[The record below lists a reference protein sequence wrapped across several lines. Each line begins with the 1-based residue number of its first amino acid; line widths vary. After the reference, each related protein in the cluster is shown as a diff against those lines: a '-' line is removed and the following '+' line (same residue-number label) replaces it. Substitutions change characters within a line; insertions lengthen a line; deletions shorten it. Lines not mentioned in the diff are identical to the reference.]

1 MTDTTVKVFQSTDSG
16 APSLS
21 GTAGALIT
29 LLDACLTN
37 GYGSVTFDSVVIA
50 GNVAT
55 CTKSTGHGF
64 TAIGTVGPV
73 IRMAGVS
80 VPSALNADWR
90 TTVVSSTVVTFATSG
105 ITDQTATGTITA
117 KRAPLGFS
125 KAFSGTNKAV
135 YRADEVASTRHY
147 LRVSDKGTGAANY
160 ARVRGYETMSDVDT
174 GTGPFPTDTQVSGGG
189 YWPKSSTADAT
200 ARIWRLIGNNEGFA
214 LLVNYNGIANY
225 FVPVYF
231 GDYASEKA
239 VDAYRAILYCGS
251 SSNIT
256 AMSALV
262 NIDSYTTSFSPRSY
276 TQLGTSVGIANQASR
291 QSNYFAYAGMDY
303 PSPVGN
309 QFYAAPVELWES
321 ATIFRGI
328 LSGIWCPLNIQTGL
342 TDGMVVTDIPE
353 LSGHTLWITRCTTAG
368 GDAAVAIDVT
378 GPWR

>member
-1 MTDTTVKVFQSTDSG
+1 MSTSVKVFQSTDSG

-21 GTAGALIT
+21 GTAGSLIS
-29 LLDACLTN
+29 LLDACLID
-37 GYGSVTFDSVVIA
+37 GYGSVTLDSVVIA

-55 CTKSTGHGF
+55 CTKSTGHGL

-73 IRMAGVS
+73 IRMSGVS

-90 TTVVSSTVVTFATSG
+90 ITVVSSTVFTFVTTGLS
-105 ITDQTATGTITA
+105 DQTATGTIAA

-125 KAFSGTNKAV
+125 KSFSGTNKAV
-135 YRADEVASTRHY
+135 YRADDVASTRHY
-147 LRVSDKGTGAANY
+147 LRVADDGTGSASY

-174 GTGPFPTDTQVSGGG
+174 GTGLFPTDTQISGGG
-189 YWPKSSTADAT
+189 YWPKSIIADAT
-200 ARIWRLIGNNEGFA
+200 SRLWRLVGNSEGFVFM
-214 LLVNYNGIANY
+214 VNYNSSANS

-239 VDAYRAILYCGS
+239 VDAYRTILHCGAS
-251 SSNIT
+251 SHLYGMGSLILIN
-256 AMSALV
+256 
-262 NIDSYTTSFSPRSY
+262 SYTTSFSPRSY
-276 TQLGTSVGIANQASR
+276 TQIGTSVGIANQANR
-291 QSNYFAYAGMDY
+291 QSNYFANAGMAY

-353 LSGHTLWITRCTTAG
+353 LSGHTLWITRCIIG
-368 GDAAVAIDVT
+368 GSGAAVAIDVT

>member
-1 MTDTTVKVFQSTDSG
+1 MTDITVKCFQSTDTG

-21 GTAGALIT
+21 GTAGSLIT
-29 LLDACLTN
+29 LLDACLID

-64 TAIGTVGPV
+64 TAIGTTGPV
-73 IRMAGVS
+73 IRMEGVS

-90 TTVVSSTVVTFATSG
+90 TTVVSSTVITFVTTG
-105 ITDQTATGTITA
+105 IADQTATGTITA

-147 LRVSDKGTGAANY
+147 LRVSDEGTGSATY

-189 YWPKSSTADAT
+189 YWPKSSTANAT

-214 LLVNYNGIANY
+214 LLVNYNGAANS

-231 GDYASEKA
+231 GDYASEKTA
-239 VDAYRAILYCGS
+239 DVYRTILYCGTNTNPFGMGS
-251 SSNIT
+251 
-256 AMSALV
+256 LV
-262 NIDSYTTSFSPRSY
+262 FINSYTTSFSPRSY
-276 TQLGTSVGIANQASR
+276 TQLGTSVGIANQVSR
-291 QSNYFAYAGMDY
+291 QSSYFAIAGMAY

-321 ATIFRGI
+321 STILRGI

-342 TDGMVVTDIPE
+342 TDAMTVTDIPE
-353 LSGHTLWITRCTTAG
+353 LSGHTLWITKCTTAG
-368 GDAAVAIDVT
+368 GNAAVAIDIT

>member
-1 MTDTTVKVFQSTDSG
+1 MSTSVKVFQSTDTG

-21 GTAGALIT
+21 GTAGSLIS
-29 LLDACLTN
+29 LLDACLID
-37 GYGSVTFDSVVIA
+37 GYGSVTLDSVVIA

-55 CTKSTGHGF
+55 CTKSTGHGL

-73 IRMAGVS
+73 IRMSGVS
-80 VPSALNADWR
+80 VPSALNADFR
-90 TTVVSSTVVTFATSG
+90 ITVVSSTVFTFATTG
-105 ITDQTATGTITA
+105 LTDQTATGTIA
-117 KRAPLGFS
+117 VKRAPLGFS
-125 KAFSGTNKAV
+125 KSFSGTNKAV
-135 YRADEVASTRHY
+135 YRADDVASTRHY
-147 LRVSDKGTGAANY
+147 LRVADDGTGSASY

-174 GTGPFPTDTQVSGGG
+174 GTGLFPTDAQISGGG
-189 YWPKSSTADAT
+189 YWPKSNTADAT
-200 ARIWRLIGNNEGFA
+200 ARPWRLVGNSEGFA
-214 LLVNYNGIANY
+214 LLVNYSSSANS
-225 FVPVYF
+225 FIPVYF

-239 VDAYRAILYCGS
+239 VDAYRTILHCGAS
-251 SSNIT
+251 SSIFG
-256 AMSALV
+256 MSSLV
-262 NIDSYTTSFSPRSY
+262 LINSYTTSFSPRSY
-276 TQLGTSVGIANQASR
+276 TQIGTSVGIANQASR
-291 QSNYFAYAGMDY
+291 QSNYFAYAGMAY

-368 GDAAVAIDVT
+368 GGAAVAIDVT